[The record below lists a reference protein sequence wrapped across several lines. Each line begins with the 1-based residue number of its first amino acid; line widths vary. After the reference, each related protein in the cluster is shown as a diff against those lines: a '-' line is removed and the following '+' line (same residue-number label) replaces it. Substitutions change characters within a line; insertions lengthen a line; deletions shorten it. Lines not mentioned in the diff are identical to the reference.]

1 MASSAEPSFEI
12 DLLPTASALPDARHQ
27 FESWLTAIGVR
38 AGVVDDLVTAASELC
53 TNAIHAAET
62 KVTLRSRVDGGTLIF
77 EVSDDGP
84 GFAGDALPDEEPDLD
99 AVAGRGL
106 YVAKQLVDVLW
117 VSPDPHTGGTV
128 ARCGRR
134 LN

>member
-12 DLLPTASALPDARHQ
+12 DLAPTPGALPDARHQ
-27 FESWLTAIGVR
+27 FESWLTGIGVR
-38 AGVVDDLVTAASELC
+38 AGLVGDLVTAASELC
-53 TNAIHAAET
+53 SNAINAAET

-84 GFAGDALPDEEPDLD
+84 GFGGVLPGEEPDPM
-99 AVAGRGL
+99 AVGGRGL
-106 YVAKQLVDVLW
+106 YVAKQLVDVMW
-117 VSPDPHTGGTV
+117 VAPDPATGGTI

>member
-12 DLLPTASALPDARHQ
+12 DLLPSAAALPDARHQ

-38 AGVVDDLVTAASELC
+38 SGLVGDLVTAASELC
-53 TNAIHAAET
+53 TNAIQAAET
-62 KVTLRSRVDGGTLIF
+62 KVTLRSRVDGATLIF

-84 GFAGDALPDEEPDLD
+84 GFGGGALPDEEPDPM
-99 AVAGRGL
+99 AIAGRGL

-117 VSPDPHTGGTV
+117 VSPDPETGGTI

-134 LN
+134 LD

>member
-12 DLLPTASALPDARHQ
+12 DLEPTASALPEARHQ
-27 FESWLTAIGVR
+27 FESWLTGIGVR
-38 AGVVDDLVTAASELC
+38 AVVIGDLVTAASELC
-53 TNAIHAAET
+53 TNAIRAADT

-84 GFAGDALPDEEPDLD
+84 GFGPGAMPDEEPDPL
-99 AVAGRGL
+99 AIAGRGL

-117 VSPDPHTGGTV
+117 VAPDPKTGGTI